1 MSQLPRILL
10 FAMAGLFLGSGPVV
24 RAQSSAFPA
33 PPPLPP
39 LKAADNQADPG
50 AATNSNPLPPEPMA
64 PAPAA
69 PAVPALAPEPDAAPV
84 AATPAPT
91 AAATLSSMDA
101 LDDRVKLEAGDRVS
115 FRVVEDRDDAVARI
129 VTDTGEIDFP
139 YIGRVQ
145 VEGRTCRDVAL
156 QVKKLLEVNYYYRAT
171 VILGLDV
178 INSRAAPARETV
190 WIVGE
195 VRQVGPQELAP
206 TQSLTVSQV
215 ILRAGGFAD
224 FADQRKVR
232 LVHRAAGGAAPTAAE
247 KNIPAD
253 SQVVDVKAIFR
264 GESSADPVVKAN
276 DLIIVPKRLVNF

>member
-1 MSQLPRILL
+1 
-10 FAMAGLFLGSGPVV
+10 
-24 RAQSSAFPA
+24 
-33 PPPLPP
+33 
-39 LKAADNQADPG
+39 
-50 AATNSNPLPPEPMA
+50 
-64 PAPAA
+64 
-69 PAVPALAPEPDAAPV
+69 
-84 AATPAPT
+84 
-91 AAATLSSMDA
+91 
-101 LDDRVKLEAGDRVS
+101 
-115 FRVVEDRDDAVARI
+115 VEDRDDAVARI